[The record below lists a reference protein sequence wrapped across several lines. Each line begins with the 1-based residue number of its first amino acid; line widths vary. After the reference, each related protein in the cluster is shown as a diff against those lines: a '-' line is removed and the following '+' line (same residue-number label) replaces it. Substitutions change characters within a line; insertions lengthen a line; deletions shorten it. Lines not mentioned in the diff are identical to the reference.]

1 MTHHDKPEEH
11 DEPTGAATES
21 TDAQGA
27 DPDADPGNL
36 NPRDLRGEA
45 TGDAAA
51 EAGGPGQDTDADPET
66 LNPRG

>member
-11 DEPTGAATES
+11 QSASAPEQDT
-21 TDAQGA
+21 
-27 DPDADPGNL
+27 DADPGTL

-45 TGDAAA
+45 TGDAVA
-51 EAGGPGQDTDADPET
+51 ETDGPGSDGGSGADTDTDGDPGT